1 LTSGAAAEASAK
13 LECQREVRGG
23 VSSFRGAICVV
34 LAAASLSGCITT
46 SMQGYADRQLPA
58 RPVSRIVAYVA
69 GPNTLVS
76 SIQRSVAEEARKRG
90 IAADDALNLF
100 PPTRTY
106 SNAEVQQG
114 LTANGIDGVLVINV
128 GDTGV
133 QQQYAGTILSG
144 QYQGSSNASGTVN
157 TFGNASTV
165 SMSGTSS
172 GTMTATAT
180 PIYRYR
186 RQTNF
191 NARLLE
197 ASTGRNLWVGNGQ
210 VNAGGLLFVGDG
222 ASSSSSVAEIFNDL
236 QAKGIIGPSS

>member
-1 LTSGAAAEASAK
+1 M
-13 LECQREVRGG
+13 
-23 VSSFRGAICVV
+23 SSFKGAMCTV

-58 RPVSRIVAYVA
+58 RPVSHIVAYVA
-69 GPNTLVS
+69 GPPALVS
-76 SIQRSVAEEARKRG
+76 SIQRSVAEEAHKRG
-90 IAADDALNLF
+90 VTADDALNLL

-106 SNAEVQQG
+106 SSAEVQKV
-114 LTANGIDGVLVINV
+114 LAANGTDGVLIINV

-133 QQQYAGTILSG
+133 QQQYAGTIFSG
-144 QYQGSSNASGTVN
+144 QYQGSSDATGTVN
-157 TFGNASTV
+157 TFGNVSTI

-197 ASTGRNLWVGNGQ
+197 ASTGRTLWVGNGQ

-222 ASSSSSVAEIFNDL
+222 ASSSSSVAAIFDDL
-236 QAKGIIGPSS
+236 QAKGITSPSS

>member
-1 LTSGAAAEASAK
+1 M
-13 LECQREVRGG
+13 
-23 VSSFRGAICVV
+23 SSFRVAICAV

-90 IAADDALNLF
+90 IAADDALSLF

-172 GTMTATAT
+172 GTMTAAAT

-197 ASTGRNLWVGNGQ
+197 ASTGRSLWVGNGQ
-210 VNAGGLLFVGDG
+210 ANAGGLLFVGDS
-222 ASSSSSVAEIFNDL
+222 ASSSSSVAAIFDDL
-236 QAKGIIGPSS
+236 QAKGILGPST

>member
-1 LTSGAAAEASAK
+1 
-13 LECQREVRGG
+13 
-23 VSSFRGAICVV
+23 VSSLRRAICAV

-144 QYQGSSNASGTVN
+144 QYQGSSNASGTAN

-180 PIYRYR
+180 PIYRYG
-186 RQTNF
+186 RQTSF

-222 ASSSSSVAEIFNDL
+222 ASSSSSVAAIFNDL

>member
-1 LTSGAAAEASAK
+1 
-13 LECQREVRGG
+13 
-23 VSSFRGAICVV
+23 VSSIRGAVCAV
-34 LAAASLSGCITT
+34 LASVSLSGCITT

-69 GPNTLVS
+69 GPNALVS

-157 TFGNASTV
+157 TFGNNSTV

-210 VNAGGLLFVGDG
+210 VSAGGLLFVGDG
-222 ASSSSSVAEIFNDL
+222 ASSSSSVAAIFDDL